1 MLDISLSLAY
11 SECNLF
17 VYNCRTI
24 VTKPRVLAHM
34 IRNKFGSADNISSMR
49 KLYFCYLNKQVN
61 SRGSFLHQAPLFRV
75 NWTGSYHDHRLET
88 VHPSSVVLDLVV
100 WLDYKLSSKQHVSK
114 IAGICHYQLHRIC
127 LVGIGGEVAIH
138 LFLALIMSKLDY
150 CNAILT
156 EHSTMHAERISL

>member
-1 MLDISLSLAY
+1 MT
-11 SECNLF
+11 N
-17 VYNCRTI
+17 
-24 VTKPRVLAHM
+24 
-34 IRNKFGSADNISSMR
+34 GS
-49 KLYFCYLNKQVN
+49 
-61 SRGSFLHQAPLFRV
+61 
-75 NWTGSYHDHRLET
+75 ET

-114 IAGICHYQLHRIC
+114 ISGICHYLLHRIRQ
-127 LVGIGGEVAIH
+127 VGIGGEVAIH